1 MQVFSDIV
9 ANCTEFTD
17 SDRKWL
23 HHLIMDWRVIADLS
37 FSDLLLVVPDDEG
50 RLVIAAQCRSST
62 VISAY
67 SEDVTGRTLDESLV
81 YYANKAMSECSYV
94 RIENIRRLNGIERYG
109 VMTPVKHGNRILGVV
124 MRESGVDRL
133 SANGRF
139 ESESIL
145 VGRILFRMIGQGS
158 FPAEDMSSRSN
169 RYDLRVSDGF
179 VTLSAEGVIEYS
191 SPNAVTCFRHL
202 GHEGVIDGLYLS
214 DIVTNYMQPGASF
227 PDTLPVA
234 LSGKVM
240 IDSEVNTEDACLSFI
255 SFPLYDY
262 GTRIGAVV
270 VVGDITERRNAEK
283 LLETKDASIS
293 EVHHR
298 VKNNLQA
305 VSSLLRLQ
313 ARRTDNEEVRRQL
326 KEAQRR
332 VETIATVHE
341 GLSQTGDEMVNFDKV
356 ISNILNMSVNLSS
369 SPNQKIN
376 VSYEGSFGLLPA
388 QDATPL
394 SLILTEL
401 TVNCV
406 EHGFE
411 NLDTGNIIVSAYRVG
426 KSLTV
431 VIEDDGIG
439 IEEEKTNEA
448 LKSKDSGL
456 GTQIINTFVKNDFNG
471 SIKWQPREGGGTK
484 VTLNLNLRAIA

>member
-67 SEDVTGRTLDESLV
+67 SEDVTGRMLDESLV

-109 VMTPVKHGNRILGVV
+109 VMTSVKHGNKILGVV

-283 LLETKDASIS
+283 LLKTKDASIS

-356 ISNILNMSVNLSS
+356 ISNILNMSVN
-369 SPNQKIN
+369 
-376 VSYEGSFGLLPA
+376 